1 MVAGRLTSRHCLNR
15 FICHS
20 IPVHARSFSRSIVRS
35 KPSHSSAP
43 NNSTNLP
50 SKLILAAQKLVEV
63 HKQQRQAA
71 LSATNNDTE
80 AATGLN
86 RRTKEIEAV
95 KRALDDVLEGEELI
109 STLKELSESEPDEEL
124 RQLAAQD
131 LPQAITSQ
139 QSLQEHLVSLV
150 CPPNPTFHLSAI
162 LEIKA
167 GVGGSESALFAAE
180 LVRMYTKWSSRK
192 GWKPVLT
199 EVVGQAGVGQS
210 GNSASGGDAFREAI
224 LEVQG
229 EGAFGTLRREAG
241 VHRVQRVPATES
253 QGRVHTST
261 VSIIVLPS
269 ESGTS
274 VPEDDGLFDQ
284 KDVKVEVMRS
294 RGAGGQH
301 VNKTESAIR
310 LTHLP
315 TGITVSMQDSR
326 SQHEN
331 RAKAYRVLRARLMDR
346 KLQAEIEARRS
357 VRRSQVRGADRSE
370 KVRTYNFPQ
379 DRVTDH
385 RIPLTISGL
394 SDAIDG
400 GETLDMISRELE
412 IMEQEEALDE
422 LLES

>member
-1 MVAGRLTSRHCLNR
+1 M
-15 FICHS
+15 
-20 IPVHARSFSRSIVRS
+20 RS
-35 KPSHSSAP
+35 KASQPP
-43 NNSTNLP
+43 TNPP
-50 SKLILAAQKLVEV
+50 SKLVRAALRLVQA
-63 HKQQRQAA
+63 HTQQRQAING
-71 LSATNNDTE
+71 SEQPSRGDTDGLP
-80 AATGLN
+80 AATTGSGLH
-86 RRTKEIEAV
+86 RRAKEVEAI
-95 KRALDDVLEGEELI
+95 KRALEDLIATLEQLAQ
-109 STLKELSESEPDEEL
+109 SEPDEEL

-131 LPQAITSQ
+131 LPQAIASQ
-139 QSLQEHLVSLV
+139 QSLQNHLASLV
-150 CPPNPTFHLSAI
+150 CPPNPTSSLSAI
-162 LEIKA
+162 LEVKA
-167 GVGGSESALFAAE
+167 GVGGSESALFAAQ
-180 LVRMYTKWSSRK
+180 LVRMYQKWAVRR

-210 GNSASGGDAFREAI
+210 GSASGGDAFREAI

-229 EGAFGTLRREAG
+229 EGAFGTLKREAG

-269 ESGTS
+269 ESDTS
-274 VPEDDGLFDQ
+274 MPEDDGLFDQ

-294 RGAGGQH
+294 RGAGGQ
-301 VNKTESAIR
+301 
-310 LTHLP
+310 
-315 TGITVSMQDSR
+315 
-326 SQHEN
+326 N

-385 RIPLTISGL
+385 RIPLTVSGL

-412 IMEQEEALDE
+412 IMEQEDALDE